1 MLETW
6 TFTFRRDKI
15 LIILMIMI
23 FGFNCSDSSSVDN
36 SVMTFDVTTVHNLSI
51 EEYASNHEGSTYPIT
66 ITLIDYEPESDFSGT
81 VYTSK
86 IGLSS
91 ITRNCFGGF
100 DCFEIDLDS
109 SYFPVEFL
117 TFSDLIINNS
127 QMKGQF
133 AIAGST
139 IDTISFEF
147 IASRKE

>member
-1 MLETW
+1 MLGTW
-6 TFTFRRDKI
+6 TFTLQIDKMP
-15 LIILMIMI
+15 IILTIMI
-23 FGFNCSDSSSVDN
+23 LGFSCSNSSSVDN

-100 DCFEIDLDS
+100 DCFEIVLDS
-109 SYFPVEFL
+109 SYFPFESLV
-117 TFSDLIINNS
+117 FSDLIINNS
-127 QMKGQF
+127 QMKGNF
-133 AIAGST
+133 TVSGST
-139 IDTISFEF
+139 IDYVGFEF